1 MILRIRTSPSQGRTS
16 LLMTCLALASVVLLT
31 GASKSRPITKPK
43 LDPTAEVVSLF
54 DGIEQQTVEVKYIAK
69 NSKGGNLLIT
79 NKTDSPLTIEM
90 PKAFAAVHVLKQ
102 VGGGNFGGGGIGGG
116 IGGGGGDKP
125 VETLSL
131 NFAKI
136 EWNYIAQKESGGG
149 AGNVPGTWDIALNK
163 AA

>member
-1 MILRIRTSPSQGRTS
+1 MDQITMKMDPIKGESQLDGFKEEIEILSYSHGVSMQVTGDVSNTERTSGRPNVQDFTLTKYADLATNVLNQACCEGTIFKSAVITLSRNDSGTS
-16 LLMTCLALASVVLLT
+16 IKLMTYTLENVVI
-31 GASKSRPITKPK
+31 SSI
-43 LDPTAEVVSLF
+43 S
-54 DGIEQQTVEVKYIAK
+54 
-69 NSKGGNLLIT
+69 
-79 NKTDSPLTIEM
+79 
-90 PKAFAAVHVLKQ
+90 
-102 VGGGNFGGGGIGGG
+102 